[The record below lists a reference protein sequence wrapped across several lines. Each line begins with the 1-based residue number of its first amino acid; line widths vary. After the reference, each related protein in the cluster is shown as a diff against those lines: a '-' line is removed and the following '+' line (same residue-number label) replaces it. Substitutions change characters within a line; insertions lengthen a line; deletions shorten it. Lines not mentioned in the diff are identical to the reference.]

1 MIDFERGE
9 LIPESLRAIVP
20 NLIDVARGIARDGK
34 DIAAMAW
41 AGSSARGEIE
51 IVPIFLA
58 RNSDEARML
67 MIGATR
73 ILKADFVF
81 QIQETWGF
89 DAKGKTRAE
98 MDAMRARYGG
108 VRNYPGSYDA
118 ITFLLETS
126 LGNWMCSPRIDKRPG
141 SSKQRV
147 FASELT
153 FWFAGFVEGRLT
165 GLLQPLGNA
174 Q

>member
-9 LIPESLRAIVP
+9 LVPESLRVIVTH
-20 NLIDVARGIARDGK
+20 LIDVARGIARDGK

-67 MIGATR
+67 MIGAAR

-81 QIQETWGF
+81 QIQEIWSYNS
-89 DAKGKTRAE
+89 KGKTRAE
-98 MDAMRARYGG
+98 IEAMHERYGQ

-118 ITFLLETS
+118 LGFLLETS
-126 LGNWMCSPRIDKRPG
+126 LGNWICSPRISKRPG

-147 FASELT
+147 FANELE
-153 FWFAGFVEGRLT
+153 FMFAGEVSGRLT
-165 GLLQPLGNA
+165 GLLQPLGTV